1 MAASMWQ
8 IPAGGMRVLAEGP
21 RTGQEPR
28 GLSGFPA
35 EIGVLAGARILQII
49 PELDAGGA
57 ERTTVDVAGALAS
70 VGARA
75 LVATEGGR
83 LVGELQAKGGHWL
96 RFPAASKNP
105 AAMAVN
111 VLRLMMLCRREG
123 VQIIHARSRAPAWV
137 ALGAARRLGL
147 PFVTT
152 YHGSYSGR
160 TSVKVL
166 YNSVM
171 ARGDVVIANS
181 HYTAD
186 LIKRMHAEQAGD
198 RVKVIHRGTDL
209 AVFNPVAVGAGRVEA
224 LRRAWNVAPHE
235 RVVLLA
241 ARLTAWKGQRVLI
254 EAAARM
260 RDQGVRDFAVVLAG
274 DAQGRTAYERELD
287 GLVAARNLGAVVHR
301 VGHCADMP
309 AAFRAASVVAVP
321 SIEPEAFG
329 RSAVEAQAL
338 GAPVVVSDLGAV
350 PETVLAPPDVPPGQ
364 RTGWRVPPG
373 DAPALAA
380 ALTEALSLGASARDA
395 MARWARSHVEAH
407 FSLDRMVGDTLA
419 VYAGLLGGAR

>member
-1 MAASMWQ
+1 MATSIWQ

-21 RTGQEPR
+21 RAGHKPH
-28 GLSGFPA
+28 GLSGFPG
-35 EIGVLAGARILQII
+35 EVGVLAGARILQII
-49 PELDAGGA
+49 PELEAGGA
-57 ERTTVDVAGALAS
+57 ERTTVDVAGALAA

-83 LVGELQAKGGHWL
+83 LIGELQAKGGHWL
-96 RFPAASKNP
+96 RFPAAAKNP
-105 AAMAVN
+105 AVMAVN

-181 HYTAD
+181 RYTAD
-186 LIKRMHAEQAGD
+186 LIRRMHPEQAGD
-198 RVKVIHRGTDL
+198 RVRVIHRGTDL

-224 LRRAWNVAPHE
+224 LRRAWKVAPHE
-235 RVVLLA
+235 RVILLA
-241 ARLTAWKGQRVLI
+241 ARLTAWKGHRVLI
-254 EAAARM
+254 EAAAQM
-260 RDQGVRDFAVVLAG
+260 RDQGIRDVAIVLAG
-274 DAQGRTAYERELD
+274 DAQGRAAYERELD
-287 GLVAARNLGAVVHR
+287 ALIAARNLGAVVRR
-301 VGHCADMP
+301 VGHCTDMP

-338 GAPVVVSDLGAV
+338 GTPVVVSDLGAV
-350 PETVLAPPDVPPGQ
+350 PETVLAAPDVPPGL

-373 DAPALAA
+373 DVPALAA
-380 ALTEALSLGASARDA
+380 ALTEALALGASARDA
-395 MARWARSHVEAH
+395 MARRARTHVEAH
-407 FSLDRMVGDTLA
+407 FSLDRMAGDTLA
-419 VYAGLLGGAR
+419 VYAGLLGGTR